1 MNVTDGDSSADS
13 RHAISAD
20 LYWIIRGNVRFVR
33 REFGRREL
41 APRIG
46 AEISSID
53 LAVATVASGGRY
65 ALCVVVTDRVGDD
78 VRFVPLVDGMHPHEA
93 A

>member
-1 MNVTDGDSSADS
+1 MSIFGPGVSGHLGKGDS
-13 RHAISAD
+13 
-20 LYWIIRGNVRFVR
+20 GVRCLR
-33 REFGRREL
+33 EWELAEFGRREL

-65 ALCVVVTDRVGDD
+65 ALCVVVTYRVGDD
-78 VRFVPLVDGMHPHEA
+78 VRFVPSPMTWIRMRPP
-93 A
+93 